1 VHYDYFVA
9 GADLATTAS
18 YQASFEGF
26 ARRGIGTEAAAAL
39 VRDSVALARAARDEF
54 WSDPARR
61 AGRLHPLIAASV
73 GPYGA
78 ALADGS
84 EYRGGYSLSDAELN
98 EFHRPRLSV
107 LVDSGADLLACETLP
122 SLREALLLARLLQ
135 QHPTVCAW
143 ISFSCKDGE
152 HTCEGQ
158 PIEECVRA
166 LDGFV
171 QVAGIG
177 INCTR
182 PAYVRSLLERMRA
195 HTAKPL
201 LAYPNSGED
210 YDAQAKRWSGR
221 GDFGGD
227 GGGATL
233 SERARDWYAAGA
245 RLIGGCCRTRP
256 EDIHMIRESL
266 LQCA

>member
-1 VHYDYFVA
+1 
-9 GADLATTAS
+9 
-18 YQASFEGF
+18 
-26 ARRGIGTEAAAAL
+26 
-39 VRDSVALARAARDEF
+39 
-54 WSDPARR
+54 
-61 AGRLHPLIAASV
+61 
-73 GPYGA
+73 
-78 ALADGS
+78 
-84 EYRGGYSLSDAELN
+84 
-98 EFHRPRLSV
+98 
-107 LVDSGADLLACETLP
+107 
-122 SLREALLLARLLQ
+122 
-135 QHPTVCAW
+135 
-143 ISFSCKDGE
+143 
-152 HTCEGQ
+152 
-158 PIEECVRA
+158 
-166 LDGFV
+166 
-171 QVAGIG
+171 
-177 INCTR
+177 
-182 PAYVRSLLERMRA
+182 MRA